1 MESIAIEAFGE
12 FAGDAQ
18 SLLLI
23 TQRILEAMYAGDT
36 DAYAALVAEDVS
48 ANEYYIAPYRVDGI
62 AFHLDLIAVGANG
75 QPTRLDLL
83 SPRVQVYG
91 ATGIVTYTLLKTTIP
106 AEGAPTFSTINEA
119 RVFAK
124 IDGNW
129 KMVHLHKSPAAG

>member
-1 MESIAIEAFGE
+1 MEPITIEAFGE
-12 FAGDAQ
+12 FTGEAQ

-48 ANEYYIAPYRVDGI
+48 ANEYYIAPYRVDGLQ
-62 AFHLDLIAVGANG
+62 FHLDLIAGGGNG

-83 SPRVQVYG
+83 SPRVQLYG
-91 ATGIVTYTLLKTTIP
+91 EAGVVTYTLLKTTI
-106 AEGAPTFSTINEA
+106 ASDGSASFSTINEA

-124 IDGNW
+124 IEGNW
-129 KMVHLHKSPAAG
+129 KMVHLHKSPAGA